1 MIKIVCLIQN
11 NPSQV
16 YFLNAINKKYKIAL
30 AVIESPV
37 TRMNL
42 LKKIRSKGIL
52 GSLEDIKNRLLYS
65 AEKQKRNTDDF
76 NKHFGNQW
84 QSIDKSIPL
93 LTTTDV
99 NSKEVY
105 DRLTDEKPD
114 LILDHGTSMVKDHIL
129 STAPLALNL
138 HWGLSPY
145 YRGAYCTEWAL
156 VNWDPYNI
164 GVTIHKLAKEIDGG
178 DVLAQKRVIP
188 TIADNIYSIN
198 MQLTKAGV
206 ELILQ
211 AIDHIQ
217 SGKNLHFKKQDFSQ
231 GFMTSI
237 KQLDRNILKQAQK
250 IESTGLLK
258 AMLEKPARSQHLPII
273 NFNS

>member
-1 MIKIVCLIQN
+1 MIKIICLIQN

-37 TRMNL
+37 IRMNL
-42 LKKIRSKGIL
+42 LKKIHSKGIL

-65 AEKQKRNTDDF
+65 AEKQKRNNDYF
-76 NKHFGNQW
+76 NRHFGNQW

-99 NSKEVY
+99 TSKEVY
-105 DRLTDEKPD
+105 DRLSDEKPD
-114 LILDHGTSMVKDHIL
+114 PILDHGTSMVKDHIL

-188 TIADNIYSIN
+188 TLSDNIYSIN

-206 ELILQ
+206 ELILR
-211 AIDHIQ
+211 AIDNIHA
-217 SGKNLHFKKQDFSQ
+217 GKNLNFKKQDFSQ

-237 KQLDRNILKQAQK
+237 KQWDRNILKQAQK
-250 IESTGLLK
+250 IESTRLLK
-258 AMLEKPARSQHLPII
+258 AMLEKPARSQQLPIVEI
-273 NFNS
+273 

>member
-65 AEKQKRNTDDF
+65 AEKQKRNTDDL

-105 DRLTDEKPD
+105 DRLSDEKPD

-129 STAPLALNL
+129 STASLALNL

-188 TIADNIYSIN
+188 TLADNIYSIN

-237 KQLDRNILKQAQK
+237 KQWDRNILKQAQK

-258 AMLEKPARSQHLPII
+258 AMLEKPARSQQLPII
-273 NFNS
+273 EI